1 VKFFIYTHR
10 HAWQHKFHV
19 YNIHIRIVI
28 FILFFTFFLAVCL
41 NISWKKVFLF
51 SFVLL
56 LFSPS
61 LASLSLIFSNPRS
74 SFLFSAGLIN
84 LTCVCQ
90 VNKCMQHITKTTE
103 HNNIVSSSH
112 SHSLV
117 CYIHHEHL
125 WHTKKEKY
133 EIYFNFSIIF
143 HSHVVSPIKT
153 AQKIKELCDVV
164 EGICNLL

>member
-1 VKFFIYTHR
+1 MAVERKIAFFQVKFFIYTHTHR

-28 FILFFTFFLAVCL
+28 FILFFTFFFWQCV
-41 NISWKKVFLF
+41 WTYHEKKFF
-51 SFVLL
+51 FVLL

-117 CYIHHEHL
+117 CYTHHEHL
-125 WHTKKEKY
+125 WHTEKKR
-133 EIYFNFSIIF
+133 EIWNIF
-143 HSHVVSPIKT
+143 
-153 AQKIKELCDVV
+153 
-164 EGICNLL
+164 